1 MSLYTTLSYILSGLN
16 IVAVLGWAIHSRK
29 IKDEKNEVNGISYKF
44 SNIFMLFIVIMMG
57 LFYMLDSITG
67 NFLISI
73 LNFAFGV
80 EIFREVKKIL
90 YRVLAS
96 FIITLSCI
104 IMFSSGLQL

>member
-1 MSLYTTLSYILSGLN
+1 MSLYTSLSYILSGLN
-16 IVAVLGWAIHSRK
+16 IVAVLGWEIHSRK
-29 IKDEKNEVNGISYKF
+29 TKDEKNEVNGISYKF

-80 EIFREVKKIL
+80 ETFREVKKLL

-104 IMFSSGLQL
+104 VMFSSGLQ

>member
-1 MSLYTTLSYILSGLN
+1 MSLYTSLSYILSGLN
-16 IVAVLGWAIHSRK
+16 TVAVLGWEIHSRK

-44 SNIFMLFIVIMMG
+44 SDIFMLFIVIMMG

-80 EIFREVKKIL
+80 ETFREVKKLL

>member
-16 IVAVLGWAIHSRK
+16 IVAGLGWAIHSRK

-80 EIFREVKKIL
+80 EIFREVKKFYTEYL
-90 YRVLAS
+90 PA
-96 FIITLSCI
+96 LS
-104 IMFSSGLQL
+104 

>member
-16 IVAVLGWAIHSRK
+16 IVAGLGWSVYFWK
-29 IKDEKNEVNGISYKF
+29 IKDEKNEVDGISYKF
-44 SNIFMLFIVIMMG
+44 SSIFMLFIAIMMG
-57 LFYMLDSITG
+57 LFYMIDSTTG
-67 NFLISI
+67 TFLISI

-80 EIFREVKKIL
+80 ETFKETKKFL

-96 FIITLSCI
+96 FIAIISCI